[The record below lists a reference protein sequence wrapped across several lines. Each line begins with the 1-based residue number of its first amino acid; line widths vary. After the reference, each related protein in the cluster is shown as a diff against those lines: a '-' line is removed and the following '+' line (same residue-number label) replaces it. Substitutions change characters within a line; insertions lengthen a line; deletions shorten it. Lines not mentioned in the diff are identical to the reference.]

1 MILPQLQRAAGVDIV
16 PSGIGE
22 TGGRRRGD
30 HPRRKRNTMK
40 IRVLGSGAGGGFPQ
54 WNCNCANCRAVRA
67 GAKGFSP
74 RTQSSLAASANGRD
88 WVLLNA
94 SPDLRQ
100 QIAACSALAPRIED
114 EVRAS
119 PIKAVVV
126 TNGDVDHVTGLLTL
140 REAQPFTVYGA
151 RRVLDV
157 LAANRIFNV
166 LAPAIVAREELP
178 LGAPLELKGAG
189 VDLGLSVEA
198 FPVAGKI
205 ALWLEDALAAN
216 WGSVEGDTLGLKIT
230 ETASGKSFFYIP
242 GCASIDAE
250 LADRLRGAELVF
262 FDGTLWHENE
272 MIDQGLLGKTGSRMG
287 HINMSGADG
296 SLKAFSRLSVARKIY
311 VHINNSNPA
320 LNAFSKERAEAEA
333 AGWVIGEDGMEVA
346 L

>member
-1 MILPQLQRAAGVDIV
+1 MR
-16 PSGIGE
+16 
-22 TGGRRRGD
+22 
-30 HPRRKRNTMK
+30 
-40 IRVLGSGAGGGFPQ
+40 IRILGSGAGGGFPQ

-67 GAKGFSP
+67 GAPGFSA
-74 RTQSSLAASANGRD
+74 RTQSSLAVSANGRD
-88 WVLLNA
+88 WALLNA

-100 QIAACSALAPRIED
+100 QIAASPALAPSEQGLATG
-114 EVRAS
+114 VPSLRAS

-126 TNGDVDHVTGLLTL
+126 TNGDVDHVAGLLNL

-157 LAANRIFNV
+157 LAANKIFNV
-166 LAPAIVAREELP
+166 LAPAYVAREELP
-178 LGAPLELKGAG
+178 LGAPLAIHGAG

-205 ALWLEDALAAN
+205 ALWLEDAFKAN
-216 WGSVEGDTLGLKIT
+216 YGSAEGDTLGLKIT

-242 GCASIDAE
+242 GCAGVDAG
-250 LADRLRGAELVF
+250 LAARLTGAELVM

-272 MIDQGLLGKTGSRMG
+272 MIDQGLLGKTGTRMG

-296 SLKAFSRLSVARKIY
+296 SIAAFASLDVARKIF
-311 VHINNSNPA
+311 VHINNSNPV
-320 LNAFSKERAEAEA
+320 LNAFSPERAEAEA
-333 AGWVIGEDGMEVA
+333 AGWEIGEDGMEIA